1 MFLNDA
7 GGRSVLRPLLVPDAT
22 TRFTKFPSPTPAHVA
37 MPDLPPV
44 HWEHVE
50 DTGLW
55 TDECSYHNFCFE
67 NLQCRHSVPLCSAI
81 TPTGQRRGIQIHG
94 KDGFGA
100 MAMGAKLRRSC
111 GLNSLFL
118 FSSQQWN
125 NEQWTMTI
133 VHSCSKDLLDSRE
146 GQFPVDPSRHFWPG
160 SRGSGP
166 GSGSRLPCLLSR
178 VDWCTVNCTP
188 CLVPLFTL
196 FTVGCFT
203 VPNLYNMILLF
214 WFIMRNQ
221 TWTLISPANLGFWMC
236 CFVAPADTTGL
247 STLNGFGHWQTDQN
261 GQKRE
266 KSNWAA
272 IVWAL
277 HQLSEWNF
285 WTINIF
291 LSETTSASVPPP
303 VAGDCQQK
311 LLGSSCCRVTVCSTV
326 PLFHCSE
333 FHVVDHVVIFLGC
346 GLHMDFFKGWLQ
358 SYWPQSYWPQR
369 STCSKVWLRCW
380 FPGLMTTYI
389 FIYIIYQMFYQRSFH
404 MFFFEI
410 SSITL
415 TWGGVLLQYFLMC
428 NKSLTGAKQ
437 IWNFRF
443 LNLWF
448 CFFVAKISGK
458 SKIKF
463 PEANGGT

>member
-1 MFLNDA
+1 
-7 GGRSVLRPLLVPDAT
+7 
-22 TRFTKFPSPTPAHVA
+22 
-37 MPDLPPV
+37 
-44 HWEHVE
+44 
-50 DTGLW
+50 
-55 TDECSYHNFCFE
+55 
-67 NLQCRHSVPLCSAI
+67 
-81 TPTGQRRGIQIHG
+81 
-94 KDGFGA
+94 
-100 MAMGAKLRRSC
+100 
-111 GLNSLFL
+111 
-118 FSSQQWN
+118 
-125 NEQWTMTI
+125 
-133 VHSCSKDLLDSRE
+133 
-146 GQFPVDPSRHFWPG
+146 
-160 SRGSGP
+160 
-166 GSGSRLPCLLSR
+166 
-178 VDWCTVNCTP
+178 
-188 CLVPLFTL
+188 
-196 FTVGCFT
+196 
-203 VPNLYNMILLF
+203 
-214 WFIMRNQ
+214 MRNQ

-369 STCSKVWLRCW
+369 STCSKVWVRCW
-380 FPGLMTTYI
+380 FPGLMTTYL
-389 FIYIIYQMFYQRSFH
+389 FIYIINQMFYQRSFH
-404 MFFFEI
+404 MFFLK
-410 SSITL
+410 SALSHWL
-415 TWGGVLLQYFLMC
+415 GVVFC
-428 NKSLTGAKQ
+428 SN
-437 IWNFRF
+437 IFWCVI
-443 LNLWF
+443 NLWQGPNKF
-448 CFFVAKISGK
+448 GTSDFWIFGFVFLSQKSVEHPRLSSQKPTVGHSIFFFLAGV
-458 SKIKF
+458 
-463 PEANGGT
+463 

>member
-7 GGRSVLRPLLVPDAT
+7 GGRSVLCPLLVPDAT

-111 GLNSLFL
+111 GLNILFV
-118 FSSQQWN
+118 FQSTM
-125 NEQWTMTI
+125 EQWT
-133 VHSCSKDLLDSRE
+133 CSKDLLDSRE

-166 GSGSRLPCLLSR
+166 GSGPDPGPGLLSR

-236 CFVAPADTTGL
+236 CFVAPADTTRL

-326 PLFHCSE
+326 PLFHCSTVPL
-333 FHVVDHVVIFLGC
+333 FHCSDCCRSCCNISGVWTPHG
-346 GLHMDFFKGWLQ
+346 FFQRLTSKLLAPKLLAPTFHLLQ
-358 SYWPQSYWPQR
+358 SLTSLLVPRFDDY
-369 STCSKVWLRCW
+369 
-380 FPGLMTTYI
+380 
-389 FIYIIYQMFYQRSFH
+389 IYIYIYHISNVLSKEFSH
-404 MFFFEI
+404 VFFEI